1 VADAAATEQV
11 TTPPLR
17 LRARRGR
24 SRTPTSGVVKHARL
38 AGIMAVVF
46 AGFYV
51 TGLVMVHS
59 SPGLQASD
67 AAFSAYYRSSSTALV
82 TVGLNFVPFAGIAF
96 LWHMNAIRL
105 VISARTPSPS
115 AMPYGLQLVS
125 GVLFVALLFAG
136 TAAAGSVALLKDL
149 GPGPLP
155 SMDVARGLLGVGYG
169 MVFVYAVRGAGMYA
183 ITTTTLLR
191 SAGLLP
197 RWLTV
202 VGYLLAAFL
211 LVSTALNPVVMLLFP
226 AWAVLVGVAVF
237 LRSGRLGDAA
247 APEKELT
254 A

>member
-1 VADAAATEQV
+1 M
-11 TTPPLR
+11 
-17 LRARRGR
+17 
-24 SRTPTSGVVKHARL
+24 
-38 AGIMAVVF
+38 AGIMAVAF

-51 TGLVMVHS
+51 AGLVLVHS
-59 SPGLQASD
+59 SPDLHASD
-67 AAFSAYYRSSSTALV
+67 AAFSAFYRSSGTARM

-96 LWHMNAIRL
+96 LWHMNAVRL
-105 VISARTPSPS
+105 LLAARTPSPS

-125 GVLFVALLFAG
+125 GILFVALLFAG
-136 TAAAGSVALLKDL
+136 TATAGSVALLKDL
-149 GPGPLP
+149 TTAPLP

-183 ITTTTLLR
+183 ITTTRLLR

-197 RWLTV
+197 RWLAV
-202 VGYLLAAFL
+202 VGYLMAAFL
-211 LVSTALNPVVMLLFP
+211 LVSTALEPVVMLLFP

-237 LRSGRLGDAA
+237 LRSGRLVAA